1 MKYFLSILIIIAG
14 VFITIKS
21 EWMLKVF
28 GRVNW
33 FENKLGLWGGSRMFY
48 KFFGIIVVFLSV
60 MWMTGLLQE
69 ILLSIFSPVG
79 SLGN

>member
-1 MKYFLSILIIIAG
+1 MKYFLSIIIMIAG

-28 GRVNW
+28 GRVGW

-48 KFFGIIVVFLSV
+48 KFLGIIIVFLAV
-60 MWMTGLLQE
+60 MWITGALQE
-69 ILLSIFSPVG
+69 ILLSIFSPMEN
-79 SLGN
+79 LGT